1 MGGDTEE
8 DEQSL
13 GGSNGAGMREADGRK
28 LERDGRRGEITNRKN
43 LSLVVT

>member
-8 DEQSL
+8 NGQSL

-28 LERDGRRGEITNRKN
+28 LERDGEEG
-43 LSLVVT
+43 